1 MPKLSFEL
9 EGKAFLVTG
18 ASRGIGAGIAVKLG
32 EAGAMVGVTHTNEKS
47 AGAAQ
52 EVCKKIEAAGGK
64 AVALAVDV
72 AEEAQVQATV
82 AKFLEAFGR
91 LDGLVN
97 NAGVAIDQLALRY
110 KMDDWDRLMAV
121 NLKGSFMMSRAV
133 LKPMLRTGG
142 SIVNMSSVV
151 GEMGGLSKK
160 MLGTFWTFSFGWLA
174 ICGIWPF
181 SGFFSKDAILEAA
194 HSSGHH
200 ALFWLGIIVAF
211 MTALYMTRLYI
222 QVFVNDPKNINIYT
236 HAHEAPFSMLLPM
249 MFLAVLSFGAGLV
262 IQYGMDFGKFLGS
275 PAALAPEARSVLD
288 H

>member
-32 EAGAMVGVTHTNEKS
+32 EAGAMVGVTHTNERS

-151 GEMGGLSKK
+151 GEMGNAGQAPYAASKAGLIGLTKS
-160 MLGTFWTFSFGWLA
+160 LA
-174 ICGIWPF
+174 KELASRKIRVNAITP
-181 SGFFSKDAILEAA
+181 GFIETDMT
-194 HSSGHH
+194 H
-200 ALFWLGIIVAF
+200 ALTEDQKKAITAGIPLESLGSTDDIAYG
-211 MTALYMTRLYI
+211 ALY
-222 QVFVNDPKNINIYT
+222 
-236 HAHEAPFSMLLPM
+236 LLSP
-249 MFLAVLSFGAGLV
+249 LSRYVTGHVLSINGGL
-262 IQYGMDFGKFLGS
+262 YM
-275 PAALAPEARSVLD
+275 
-288 H
+288 